1 MATGDPLHAATI
13 GHEALNITGS
23 IRSHLATEELRD
35 LSRYAAAHQ
44 KLKEVEHLRHRIATL
59 LCTENPA
66 EESSLNPSSI
76 HP

>member
-1 MATGDPLHAATI
+1 VTRCRPPRSGTRPWSSP
-13 GHEALNITGS
+13 ALSGPH
-23 IRSHLATEELRD
+23 RSAEELRE

-44 KLKEVEHLRHRIATL
+44 RLEEVEHLRHRIATL
-59 LCTENPA
+59 LCTDNPE